1 MEDFVSKYYTSDMWR
16 VTYSRGIRPVQGMK
30 LWPRMNRLPVLP
42 PPYRLGNRGR
52 PRNYDRKKGANE
64 SSSSS
69 TKLGREKRMMT
80 CSNCLDTGHNKTTCP
95 NPTAEREP
103 KRPRGRP
110 RLQDVVCF
118 LFVNHLFS
126 REHVVYV
133 AYTCVFCRGN
143 QHKVF
148 HKNNLKLN
156 QFFFFYYVMVQTIS
170 FVMLRLKPSLF
181 LCYG

>member
-1 MEDFVSKYYTSDMWR
+1 M
-16 VTYSRGIRPVQGMK
+16 
-30 LWPRMNRLPVLP
+30 MNRLPVLP

-52 PRNYDRKKGANE
+52 PNNYDRKKGANE

-80 CSNCLDTGHNKTTCP
+80 CSNCLDTGHNKTTCS

-126 REHVVYV
+126 REHVAYV

-156 QFFFFYYVMVQTIS
+156 QFFFFLLCNGSDHLFCYVTTKTIS
-170 FVMLRLKPSLF
+170 FLMLWLKPSLV
-181 LCYG
+181 LCND